1 MDDNIYF
8 NAPLHFLH
16 NLTDPDTLTLIRR
29 GDIIIYTGQGA
40 WEEDMM
46 ADARVMRDI
55 LEAKEI
61 PAWVDFWGFDVN
73 HDWPWWRKQLPYYL
87 GQLYG

>member
-8 NAPLHFLH
+8 NAPLHFLP
-16 NLTDPDTLTLIRR
+16 NMTDPDTLALIRQ
-29 GDIIIYTGQGA
+29 GDIIICTGQGA

-46 ADARVMRDI
+46 ADARAMREI
-55 LEAKEI
+55 LKKKEI

-73 HDWPWWRKQLPYYL
+73 HDWPWWVK
-87 GQLYG
+87 